1 VARNELECATFF
13 LTAAGSGDAGPD
25 ILRPATS
32 RKTWHCR
39 DAVRIDVAETGPLSN
54 PPVSIVTAFRKIVQ
68 QFPDQI
74 ALGLYNRNCGSKFTG
89 NVACQ

>member
-1 VARNELECATFF
+1 MFVAAT
-13 LTAAGSGDAGPD
+13 GDGDAGPD

-39 DAVRIDVAETGPLSN
+39 DAVTIDVAETGPLSE
-54 PPVSIVTAFRKIVQ
+54 PPISVVTAFRNIVQ

-74 ALGLYNRNCGSKFTG
+74 ALGLCNYN
-89 NVACQ
+89 ACSLACL